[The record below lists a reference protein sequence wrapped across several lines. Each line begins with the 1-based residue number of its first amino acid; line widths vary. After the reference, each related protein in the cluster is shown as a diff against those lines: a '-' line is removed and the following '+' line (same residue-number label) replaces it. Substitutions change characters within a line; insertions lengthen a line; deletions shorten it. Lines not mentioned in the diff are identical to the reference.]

1 MGMVVYSVEKYK
13 FLIELISKK
22 DQDFLLKLSR
32 TSLKLIR
39 IHIWLIP
46 LILRGNF
53 FEENTY
59 ISQNNNP
66 LNVRFFM

>member
-22 DQDFLLKLSR
+22 DQDLLKLSR